1 MASLEDAARRIVL
14 APVWARAERDYWQAE
29 AKSWEFQFMHDGC
42 HCDECGAPMPYPP
55 DDPRW
60 EEEDE

>member
-1 MASLEDAARRIVL
+1 LTITSCFASHITNSR
-14 APVWARAERDYWQAE
+14 E